1 MVKLISDDPWQQ
13 LVDAIDRMLGDASDD
28 AAQVGL
34 GIKAVQFGSA
44 DEGIDCGAAFAAA
57 VGTEV
62 QEVFSA
68 ESKFAIILPLS
79 GKKLKSIT
87 VGIPCMGVAS
97 RYETSR
103 SEVAVAWCTSRPVQ
117 A

>member
-1 MVKLISDDPWQQ
+1 
-13 LVDAIDRMLGDASDD
+13 MLGDASDD
-28 AAQVGL
+28 VAQVGL
-34 GIKAVQFGSA
+34 GIKAIQCGST
-44 DEGIDCGAAFAAA
+44 DQSVDCGPAFAAA

-68 ESKFAIILPLS
+68 ESKFAIILPIS
-79 GKKLKSIT
+79 GRKLKSIT

-103 SEVAVAWCTSRPVQ
+103 NEAVVAWCTSRPAQ

>member
-28 AAQVGL
+28 VAQVGL

-44 DEGIDCGAAFAAA
+44 DECIDFGATFAAA

-68 ESKFAIILPLS
+68 ESD
-79 GKKLKSIT
+79 GT
-87 VGIPCMGVAS
+87 
-97 RYETSR
+97 
-103 SEVAVAWCTSRPVQ
+103 
-117 A
+117 